1 MTRGRCGSLILH
13 RMNLSFT
20 TPRRFNP
27 AHKEPSMT
35 PLRQRMI
42 EDMRVRNLAR
52 QTEIAYVT
60 QVARFAKHFGKSPEL
75 LGLEEIRTY
84 QVYLVNEKHVSW
96 SLLNQ
101 TVCGLRFLYRV
112 TLRREWA
119 IEHIPYPRQERKLP
133 VALSLAEVARFFE
146 AVANIKH
153 RAILMTAY

>member
-1 MTRGRCGSLILH
+1 
-13 RMNLSFT
+13 
-20 TPRRFNP
+20 
-27 AHKEPSMT
+27 
-35 PLRQRMI
+35 MI

-60 QVARFAKHFGKSPEL
+60 QVARFAKHFWQVAGATRSGGDPNLTKS
-75 LGLEEIRTY
+75 TSS
-84 QVYLVNEKHVSW
+84 NEKHVSW

-133 VALSLAEVARFFE
+133 VALSLAEVATVFRSRCQHQ
-146 AVANIKH
+146 APRH
-153 RAILMTAY
+153 SHDRLCRQDCGLQRS

>member
-1 MTRGRCGSLILH
+1 
-13 RMNLSFT
+13 
-20 TPRRFNP
+20 
-27 AHKEPSMT
+27 
-35 PLRQRMI
+35 
-42 EDMRVRNLAR
+42 
-52 QTEIAYVT
+52 
-60 QVARFAKHFGKSPEL
+60 
-75 LGLEEIRTY
+75 
-84 QVYLVNEKHVSW
+84 KHVSW

-153 RAILMTAY
+153 RAILMTAYAAGLRTSEVVKLRVSDKIGRASCRERVQREVGCAG